1 MKRTL
6 PFAGFENMVC
16 VAEEAGSKSAKMV
29 ETSEEKEAGGAADT
43 EVKTGDKSFVASP
56 WSKPESRCT
65 LPSSS
70 IHATYQVRVADLPPD
85 FQKQA
90 WYTKFTIERTV
101 SSVCPTKP
109 APLQTVAIHDGVVHF
124 PRFAGLLH
132 FGNPRQDTRSM
143 GETMHTAL
151 EFKGSLCSAS
161 PPQVQATTAVVH
173 QLNELGG
180 AMLVLPCGFGKTV
193 CALWL
198 AHHFQRRTLIIVHA
212 EALAT
217 QWIERIGM
225 FLPGAVVGR
234 IQQDVLQVDG
244 CDIVVCMMQSLL
256 KRHYEPS
263 MLASFGMV
271 ILDEAHHVAAPMFS
285 KALPKLPARY
295 ILGLSATPD
304 RIDGCGPAL
313 EWLLGPFAFR
323 AFRVY
328 ERVRV
333 HMVTYSRGEEEELVN
348 RRGDPLCS
356 TMLTNLG
363 ADALR
368 TSLITSIILDQW
380 RAQRN
385 IIVLSDRLDQLSFLE
400 AELTFS
406 GCDSVARVVGGTK
419 AKDREKGFAAA
430 VIMSTYTY
438 AAEGLD
444 IPRLD
449 TLVMATPRGNIE
461 QAVGRI
467 LRPFPNKK
475 EPTIYDI
482 KDPFSLFEGMGWKR
496 HRFYK
501 SQGYWVSLEDDSAWM
516 GPKPNPSHAGGA
528 SSCPA
533 PPEEELYF
541 FK

>member
-1 MKRTL
+1 MKRACEPTPASPAL
-6 PFAGFENMVC
+6 PFAGIGATVC
-16 VAEEAGSKSAKMV
+16 VSEVAAPPAPKKECSRDAEAEP
-29 ETSEEKEAGGAADT
+29 
-43 EVKTGDKSFVASP
+43 SFVASP
-56 WSKPESRCT
+56 WSKPETRCAHASST
-65 LPSSS
+65 L
-70 IHATYQVRVADLPPD
+70 HATYQVSAAELPPD

-90 WYTKFTIERTV
+90 WFTKFTIERTV

-109 APLQTVAIHDGVVHF
+109 APLQTVAIEGGVVHF

-132 FGNPRQDTRSM
+132 FGIPRQDTRSL
-143 GETMHTAL
+143 GEPMQAQL
-151 EFKGSLCSAS
+151 EFTGALCSAS
-161 PPQVQATTAVVH
+161 PPQVQATGAVVH
-173 QLNELGG
+173 QLTQLGG

-193 CALWL
+193 CALWI
-198 AHHFQRRTLIIVHA
+198 AHAFKRRTLIIVHA

-217 QWIERIGM
+217 QWIERIRM
-225 FLPGAVVGR
+225 FLPAAVVGR

-256 KRHYEPS
+256 KRQYEPAV
-263 MLASFGMV
+263 LNSFGMV

-295 ILGLSATPD
+295 VLGLSATPD

-323 AFRVY
+323 AFRIY
-328 ERVRV
+328 EKVRV
-333 HMVTYSRGEEEELVN
+333 HMVTYTHGEQEELVN

-356 TMLTNLG
+356 TMLTNLA
-363 ADALR
+363 ADVLR
-368 TSLITSIILDQW
+368 ARLITAIIMEQW

-400 AELTFS
+400 AELLKE

-419 AKDREKGFAAA
+419 AKDREKGFGAA

-475 EPTIYDI
+475 EPTIYDV
-482 KDPFSLFEGMGWKR
+482 KDPFSLFQGMGFKR
-496 HRFYK
+496 FRFYK
-501 SQGYWVSLEDDSAWM
+501 ANNYWVTMEDDSTWA
-516 GPKPNPSHAGGA
+516 HALPALVA
-528 SSCPA
+528 SPAA
-533 PPEEELYF
+533 PPPPPAVNQEELYF